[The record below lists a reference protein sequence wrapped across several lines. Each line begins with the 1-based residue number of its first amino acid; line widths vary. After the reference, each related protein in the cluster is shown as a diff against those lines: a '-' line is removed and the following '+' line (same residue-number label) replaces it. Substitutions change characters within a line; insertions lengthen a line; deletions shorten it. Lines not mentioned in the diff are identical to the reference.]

1 MQRINKKIRNATP
14 RDYEG
19 IHFKSE
25 LERSV
30 YKRLLKNGITPR
42 YEAEVFT
49 IWDGFKPTVPFYDIR
64 KVRGKP
70 IRKNHLNMERLDDIT
85 YTPDFTF
92 IHNGTKIIIE
102 AKGKENDQFPLRK
115 KLFRAYLE
123 TVDYPVIYAEIFTL
137 RQLDEFLEVL
147 ANS

>member
-1 MQRINKKIRNATP
+1 
-14 RDYEG
+14 
-19 IHFKSE
+19 
-25 LERSV
+25 
-30 YKRLLKNGITPR
+30 
-42 YEAEVFT
+42 
-49 IWDGFKPTVPFYDIR
+49 
-64 KVRGKP
+64 
-70 IRKNHLNMERLDDIT
+70 MERLDDIT